1 MNQNRLS
8 EQIRLYRKSKGLTQ
22 AELADLLEL
31 SEMTVRRWEVG
42 KTSPRI
48 EEIQKIADV
57 LEIPASNLLDSTNDS
72 EDKSILHTK
81 QQSNKERSLNRG
93 MLVFETQDGKRFEAP
108 PTDIGMKYLERMLT
122 LSMGNA
128 VSAGV

>member
-42 KTSPRI
+42 KTSPRM

-57 LEIPASNLLDSTNDS
+57 LEIPASNLLGNIEES
-72 EDKSILHTK
+72 EESILHTK

-108 PTDIGMKYLERMLT
+108 PTDIGMKYLERMLS

-128 VSAGV
+128 VPSGV